1 MNKTA
6 DRLKLRL
13 SDELNDY
20 KKKLREQ
27 LRTNKE
33 IDDKYIRFKECLVKT
48 KSQLNKVVDDVSDVL
63 KRGQPNSNKRKS
75 ASDDLKAKE
84 TNQIKSTESKIA
96 NNEIA
101 ISANTDENQDI
112 NNSNTDEINT
122 IIEES
127 SELNTT
133 NQCNE
138 LELDPSNQI
147 NANSNECENHV
158 DQIDEATSE
167 TNETNGISTSDI

>member
-84 TNQIKSTESKIA
+84 TNQIKSTESKIV

-101 ISANTDENQDI
+101 ISENTDENQDI

-138 LELDPSNQI
+138 LELDQSNQI

-158 DQIDEATSE
+158 DQIDEETS
-167 TNETNGISTSDI
+167 ETNGISASDI